1 MVSSM
6 SSTPT
11 ASSDSSD
18 LINLGN
24 GSEDDPKKKLILKFS
39 KLTKKAA
46 AAAGDD
52 DYDEDAMSEASSSNF
67 SGSVDQD
74 PLDNG
79 KSGPRTRPNNEVL
92 NVQLEELFS
101 TVMTATDS
109 DGRELPGPFQLL
121 PSKKMYPSYYVVIK
135 RPIDL
140 KT

>member
-1 MVSSM
+1 M

-18 LINLGN
+18 LINVGN
-24 GSEDDPKKKLILKFS
+24 GSEDDPNKKIILKFS

-46 AAAGDD
+46 GAAEE
-52 DYDEDAMSEASSSNF
+52 DYDDGASEASSSNF

-74 PLDNG
+74 PLQDSNG
-79 KSGPRTRPNNEVL
+79 KSGPRSRPKNEAL
-92 NVQLEELFS
+92 SAQLEELFA

-109 DGRELPGPFQLL
+109 DGRELYGPFRLL